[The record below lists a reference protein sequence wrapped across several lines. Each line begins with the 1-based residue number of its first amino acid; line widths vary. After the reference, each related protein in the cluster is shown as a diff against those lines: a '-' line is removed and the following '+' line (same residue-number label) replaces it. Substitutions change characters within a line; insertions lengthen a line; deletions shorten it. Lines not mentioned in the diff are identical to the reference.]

1 VLEQFLKAERK
12 RDSPRMACKRMADRD
27 VEQETP
33 AKTNRGAAAAEEDS
47 EPEASATP
55 KSDAS
60 SSDTAPFDGSKIVQ
74 LLQQLAGNAL
84 AGNALAGSAPGAGP
98 APAAGAG
105 PEPADPRAAE
115 RARLAAEKEAK
126 KAEKKEAA
134 AVQRAAD
141 LEKRKATQDV
151 GLAAR
156 VQVLLTPVAE
166 ALKAIEIKDDLE
178 AVVKEPLVLAKA
190 NIAKY
195 MKEAAAMQAS
205 AKKKGFGSDGHRLS
219 WTQKDVSTA
228 ITSAKDAMK
237 KHEQFIRMFH
247 T

>member
-1 VLEQFLKAERK
+1 MLEQFLKAERK
-12 RDSPRMACKRMADRD
+12 RDSSRMACKRKALDA

-33 AKTNRGAAAAEEDS
+33 AKKKRGAAAAEEDS

-98 APAAGAG
+98 APAAGTG

-126 KAEKKEAA
+126 KAEKKK
-134 AVQRAAD
+134 QRQF
-141 LEKRKATQDV
+141 R
-151 GLAAR
+151 GLQTWR
-156 VQVLLTPVAE
+156 RERQLKML
-166 ALKAIEIKDDLE
+166 ALQLGYKC
-178 AVVKEPLVLAKA
+178 
-190 NIAKY
+190 
-195 MKEAAAMQAS
+195 
-205 AKKKGFGSDGHRLS
+205 F
-219 WTQKDVSTA
+219 
-228 ITSAKDAMK
+228 
-237 KHEQFIRMFH
+237 
-247 T
+247 

>member
-1 VLEQFLKAERK
+1 MLEQFLKAERK
-12 RDSPRMACKRMADRD
+12 RDSSRMACKRKALDA

-33 AKTNRGAAAAEEDS
+33 AKKKRGAAAAEEDS

-60 SSDTAPFDGSKIVQ
+60 SSNAFDGTMIVQ
-74 LLQQLAGNAL
+74 LLQQL

>member
-1 VLEQFLKAERK
+1 MLEQFLKAERK

-60 SSDTAPFDGSKIVQ
+60 SSDTAPFDGSKIIQ
-74 LLQQLAGNAL
+74 LLQQL

>member
-1 VLEQFLKAERK
+1 MIPPAWLAKGRLWMLWNRK
-12 RDSPRMACKRMADRD
+12 HLPKKKS
-27 VEQETP
+27 
-33 AKTNRGAAAAEEDS
+33 GAAAAEEDS

-60 SSDTAPFDGSKIVQ
+60 SDTAPFDGAKIVQ

-115 RARLAAEKEAK
+115 LARLACEKEAK

-219 WTQKDVSTA
+219 WTQKDVSA
-228 ITSAKDAMK
+228 AVTSAKEAMK
-237 KHEQFIRMFH
+237 KHEQFIRTFH